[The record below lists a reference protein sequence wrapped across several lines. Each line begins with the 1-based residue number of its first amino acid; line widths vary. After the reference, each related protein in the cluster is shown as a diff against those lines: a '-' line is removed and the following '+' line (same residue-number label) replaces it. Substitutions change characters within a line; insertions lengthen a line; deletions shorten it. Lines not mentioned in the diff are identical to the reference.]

1 MALAVAD
8 ALAVPEA
15 LGDCDLVCVGVSL
28 GVRLELGDCVPV
40 DVCVMLDEEDRVG
53 LPVCEGVP
61 DPLAV
66 AVLEGV
72 PEELGVGVAVGL

>member
-8 ALAVPEA
+8 ALAVPET

-28 GVRLELGDCVPV
+28 GVGLELGDCVPV
-40 DVCVMLDEEDRVG
+40 DVCVMLDDEDWVG
-53 LPVCEGVP
+53 LSVCEGVS

-66 AVLEGV
+66 AVVEGV
-72 PEELGVGVAVGL
+72 PDELGVGDSVGL